1 MHIFIVKGGTVS
13 DFIKYLPVGNGDS
26 ILVKSGS
33 KTVLTDIKYRTSS
46 DDVYDISK
54 DIKDACDN
62 QHLSYF
68 ISTHQDQD
76 HVLGFAELFYCG
88 KPENWKK
95 DDGKLLVDEIVCS
108 DRALDEESTDASEAI
123 LKEIQRRNKLTSS
136 ERDKDGNRLLI
147 VTEGD
152 TVRVGSKFVG
162 RVLAPNSDEIEG
174 ESRNNSSV
182 VIRWVYQSSSDSTKT
197 NILLGGDAE
206 YEVWE
211 RLDDDYDSGELGWN
225 LCTAPHHCSMTPF
238 ASKEDVQDKDAEYV
252 DNKKAINA
260 LSHRLGSAFVVS
272 SSKEIKRN
280 DDNPPHY
287 KAKNKW
293 LNILK
298 KSNLDETSKDRFYC
312 TSTHNDGK
320 EAPVCFVLND
330 KGIRLEKRASNTKA
344 KPAALNTTTKYG

>member
-1 MHIFIVKGGTVS
+1 VS

-54 DIKDACDN
+54 DIKDACSGN
-62 QHLSYF
+62 HLSYF
-68 ISTHQDQD
+68 VSTHQDQD
-76 HVLGFAELFYCG
+76 HVLGFAELFHCG

-95 DDGKLLVDEIVCS
+95 DAGKLLVDEIVCS
-108 DRALDEESTDASEAI
+108 KRALSEESTDASEAI
-123 LKEIQRRNKLTSS
+123 LKEIKRRNKLAGS
-136 ERDKDGNRLLI
+136 ERDKDGNRLKI
-147 VTEGD
+147 VAEGD
-152 TVRVGSKFVG
+152 SIAVGSKLQG
-162 RVLAPNSDEIEG
+162 KVLAPNGEEVDG

-182 VIRWVYQSSSDSTKT
+182 VIRWVYQSSTNSTKT

-206 YEVWE
+206 CEVWE
-211 RLDDDYDSGELGWN
+211 RLDDDYGSAELGWN

-238 ASKEDVQDKDAEYV
+238 ASKEDVQDKEAEYV
-252 DNKKAINA
+252 DNEKAINA

-280 DDNPPHY
+280 EDNPPHY

-293 LNILK
+293 LKILK
-298 KSNLDETSKDRFYC
+298 KSDSDETAKDRFYC

-320 EAPVCFVLND
+320 EAPVFFALND
-330 KGIRLEKRASNTKA
+330 KGIRLEKKTSNTKE
-344 KPAALNTTTKYG
+344 KSAALNTTTKYG